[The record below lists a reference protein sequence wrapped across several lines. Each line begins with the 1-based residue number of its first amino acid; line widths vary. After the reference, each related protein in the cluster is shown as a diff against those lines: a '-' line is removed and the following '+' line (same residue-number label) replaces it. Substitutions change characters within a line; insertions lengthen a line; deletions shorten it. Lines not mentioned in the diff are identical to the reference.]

1 LLSLEKKYLKRKK
14 IAKSTCNLFLEKSYS
29 NITISEIAKVAGIGK
44 GTIYEYFSN
53 KEDIV
58 FELMASLQEEYDPKL
73 TKKLDQNISAKEKV
87 ISLFDIFLS
96 EEEVVQTQK
105 KIYKKFLSIY
115 IDNKTDAMA
124 TYNKKMMG
132 KYRNI
137 LENIFMES
145 IKKNELSQTSLAF
158 IPSIFATL
166 QGFFITYEDKN
177 VIYEYIDNLFKLFE
191 IRKNKGE

>member
-96 EEEVVQTQK
+96 EEEVVQTKK

-115 IDNKTDAMA
+115 IDNKTDAMV